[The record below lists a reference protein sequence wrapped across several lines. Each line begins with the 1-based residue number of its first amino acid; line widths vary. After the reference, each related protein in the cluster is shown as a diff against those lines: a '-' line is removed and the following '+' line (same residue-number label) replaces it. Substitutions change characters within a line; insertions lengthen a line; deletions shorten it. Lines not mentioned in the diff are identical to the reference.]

1 MSSNGMAENVGLG
14 DRPEFTGRSIVLFK
28 TPKDADLVGTEALMQ
43 SVLHDKAG
51 LKDVASTQSLGE
63 SFDSAQLAGAD
74 AVTMPRLG
82 MAIIPESAEGL
93 SMLANETL
101 DSDSDIEAVIPEK
114 YDYLLSADRIDQVGD
129 PIIMPAP
136 QLPRIPEIEYNID
149 PKAIRRL
156 AKMLQLLSKVSDAL
170 VEVEVP
176 APEEARI
183 AALFNDTAAA
193 TWGLQATRVLTSRF
207 SGRGVRVAVIDTGLD
222 LNHPDFRGRRIV
234 TRLFAPEG
242 TRPEPTNTHGTH
254 CVGTACGPRNPV
266 GGRRYGIAFESDIF
280 ALKVFN
286 DEARPGA
293 RRGDVIAAMDF
304 ANRNGC
310 RILSLSLGSAS
321 NGGIDTEYTRAI
333 TNLRRAGSLTIAA
346 AGNEGESGFHVGSP
360 ASSPDAVAVA
370 AVDQNLR
377 RASFS
382 NLGPLDISAPGV
394 GTISSVI
401 GGGTR
406 ALNGT
411 SMATPHV
418 AGIAALWAQ
427 ANPNFT
433 PDQLELSLRRSV
445 RQLQQSAME
454 VGFGLVQAPQ

>member
-1 MSSNGMAENVGLG
+1 
-14 DRPEFTGRSIVLFK
+14 
-28 TPKDADLVGTEALMQ
+28 
-43 SVLHDKAG
+43 
-51 LKDVASTQSLGE
+51 
-63 SFDSAQLAGAD
+63 
-74 AVTMPRLG
+74 
-82 MAIIPESAEGL
+82 
-93 SMLANETL
+93 
-101 DSDSDIEAVIPEK
+101 
-114 YDYLLSADRIDQVGD
+114 
-129 PIIMPAP
+129 
-136 QLPRIPEIEYNID
+136 
-149 PKAIRRL
+149 
-156 AKMLQLLSKVSDAL
+156 
-170 VEVEVP
+170 
-176 APEEARI
+176 
-183 AALFNDTAAA
+183 
-193 TWGLQATRVLTSRF
+193 
-207 SGRGVRVAVIDTGLD
+207 
-222 LNHPDFRGRRIV
+222 
-234 TRLFAPEG
+234 
-242 TRPEPTNTHGTH
+242 
-254 CVGTACGPRNPV
+254 
-266 GGRRYGIAFESDIF
+266 
-280 ALKVFN
+280 
-286 DEARPGA
+286 
-293 RRGDVIAAMDF
+293 MDF

-346 AGNEGESGFHVGSP
+346 AGNEGEAGFHVGSP

-382 NLGPLDISAPGV
+382 NLGPLDISGPGV